1 MNGDRDDRF
10 GNPLTRRE
18 WGNPKRAMSR
28 DEARFVDEFMVDLDV
43 EGAAARAGVLVSRA
57 RGWLQSERVQ
67 TALARERAKRNSRTQ
82 IYGDEVVRR
91 WWLLANA
98 DARELQQ
105 VRFVNCRYCWGLDH
119 RFQFRDHELQE
130 ARARHLG
137 EMMGRPVE
145 LRVEFDDLGGGGFQ
159 GQKDPCRGPGW
170 AQTAIDAG
178 ADTESTL
185 LLVNASH
192 DCPACDGL
200 GERFI
205 WTADSR
211 TLSPAAAMLYNG
223 VSISKEG
230 KVTINLRDRD
240 AALNQLAK
248 HLGVLDRVQRS
259 VNVNLDPTQLTD
271 EQLEAALQQFG
282 RLTGGPVPRPGD
294 SAEDVTVIE
303 HRDEDE
309 NDA

>member
-1 MNGDRDDRF
+1 MARPG
-10 GNPLTRRE
+10 PKSRRE
-18 WGNPKRAMSR
+18 VAHWPLAPAEN
-28 DEARFVDEFMVDLDV
+28 RFVEEYLVDLDV
-43 EGAAARAGVLVSRA
+43 DSAAERAGLEVDRARRALGEVRVQNALRRARTSRA
-57 RGWLQSERVQ
+57 
-67 TALARERAKRNSRTQ
+67 SRTQ

-137 EMMGRPVE
+137 EMMTRPPE

-185 LLVNASH
+185 LLVNSTH

-223 VSISKEG
+223 ISISKEG

-240 AALNQLAK
+240 HALTQLAK
-248 HLGVLDRVQRS
+248 HLGVLDRVQKS

-282 RLTGGPVPRPGD
+282 RLTGHGGLRPGD
-294 SAEDVTVIE
+294 DAREVEVID
-303 HRDEDE
+303 HDED
-309 NDA
+309 DGV